1 MFETLLET
9 LAENE
14 ILASLIVL
22 ASAIIVVLVILK
34 PLLSRFVLKTKT
46 KKDDELMKALYGAIE
61 EHKEEVE
68 AVHKVAK
75 KVKEK
80 KCQK

>member
-1 MFETLLET
+1 MFETVLET

-14 ILASLIVL
+14 VIAYIVIV
-22 ASAIIVVLVILK
+22 ASAVLFSLVILK
-34 PLLSRFVLKTKT
+34 PLIYMIVLKTKT
-46 KKDDELMKALYGAIE
+46 KKDDELMEALYGAIE